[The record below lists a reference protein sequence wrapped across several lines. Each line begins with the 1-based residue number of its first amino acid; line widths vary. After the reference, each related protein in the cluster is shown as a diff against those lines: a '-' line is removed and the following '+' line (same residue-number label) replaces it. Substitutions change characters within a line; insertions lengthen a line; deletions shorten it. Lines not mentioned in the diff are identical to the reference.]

1 MAEKQ
6 AVSTGAAAAATA
18 ATATSGQGPEQGA
31 PLEAPPPY
39 TPGEYGKMY
48 QPAAPPY
55 SCNNQ
60 QLRYNPQCYN
70 PNPPAFGQIPPQPG
84 YPAQPSNWM
93 PPAAAPIPVGEVPNT
108 TMFIT
113 HVQCLGPVS
122 ATLQCPACQA
132 TVLTSVETAP
142 GSAAWLTSLVCCV
155 FGCWWGCC
163 LIPFCIP
170 EMQDVKHSC
179 PNCRH
184 HIGTYRRL

>member
-48 QPAAPPY
+48 QPE
-55 SCNNQ
+55 
-60 QLRYNPQCYN
+60 
-70 PNPPAFGQIPPQPG
+70 PG